1 MIFILNMSI
10 FTNETI
16 LSFLNEQKES
26 TSPLIEIY
34 SKQVLKIYDT
44 MYDFVYTFRHEL
56 IMVVHFLL
64 LLNLLLEKKKFRHV
78 YMHVDKE
85 NQYLKTKLAEYK
97 ERVEL
102 FVNNSEKTTGMMDE
116 MKKMHKMCESVL
128 EKGNEWMNTQQ
139 ALEHAEFNHLH
150 RKQKEIDEILVD
162 GVYNDCRYLAYDSEL
177 WTMKDLKKKAE
188 EMDIPDIYWGNKDA
202 ISHVIRLTEQ
212 IKKISDIIEPVYPCG
227 YETEPMEEDSG
238 DEDSGDEDEGDEGD
252 ENEGNEG
259 DEDEGDET
267 IPKRVRRPPIRF
279 ADEWL
284 PGNK

>member
-1 MIFILNMSI
+1 MSI

-16 LSFLNEQKES
+16 LSFLSEQKKS
-26 TSPLIEIY
+26 TIPLIEIY
-34 SKQVLKIYDT
+34 SKQVLKIYDTMYDT

-150 RKQKEIDEILVD
+150 RKRKEIEGILVD
-162 GVYNDCRYLAYDSEL
+162 GVYNDDRYLAYDSER
-177 WTMKDLKKKAE
+177 WTMKELKKKAE

-238 DEDSGDEDEGDEGD
+238 DEDSGDEDEGDEGY